1 MCPTRVNK
9 ALHDL
14 TAISGQPPCLVYW
27 TQHVWT
33 IPCFLHQHI
42 SRHHAAADLLGLQY
56 ASMSI
61 TVLLLS
67 VGPTKGYIWDIY
79 VHSQNR

>member
-14 TAISGQPPCLVYW
+14 MDISGQPY
-27 TQHVWT
+27 
-33 IPCFLHQHI
+33 FLHQHI
-42 SRHHAAADLLGLQY
+42 SRHHAAADLLRLQY
-56 ASMSI
+56 SSISI